1 MSSRLFQEIRERRGL
16 AYSVY
21 SYRSAYQG
29 AGSLAVYAG
38 TAPGRVHEVLDLVHA
53 EIDRMVGTGIEA
65 RELELAKGHL
75 KGTMALSLE
84 DSAARMSRIGR
95 SQLVHGEVPS
105 FDDVIAAIDAVTLED
120 VDRVVHDV
128 LGNDRVLAVV
138 GPFEERDFAATR
150 VA

>member
-21 SYRSAYQG
+21 SYRSAYEG
-29 AGSLAVYAG
+29 AGSLAIYAG
-38 TAPGRVHEVLDLVHA
+38 TAPGRVHEVLDLVHH
-53 EIDRMVGTGIEA
+53 EIDHMLASGIDA

-95 SQLVHGEVPS
+95 SQLVHGEVDT
-105 FDDVIAAIDAVTLED
+105 FDEVIAHIDAVTLDD
-120 VDRVVHDV
+120 VARVIQAV
-128 LGNDRVLAVV
+128 LGNERVLAVV
-138 GPFEERDFAATR
+138 GPFEERDFAASR